1 MRILAITALCAVA
14 ALLGGCDANFHSI
27 FRTTPNGTGE
37 LHSQLVYSDAKQ
49 AVSFMQVGNDN
60 VLRACAARS
69 PDVFAALSTAFSG
82 DVSAETAK
90 LTAALS
96 GAGATSEQASAFGL
110 RTQLT
115 QSQMELLYQLCIAS
129 LNGTLSPDQF
139 ATEMHRYQN
148 TMVTMLAIEQV
159 TGYAKPTVVV
169 IGGNAAA
176 GSADA
181 LATTQAKIDDAAKK
195 EAAAKAAL
203 DKAGTDKKAAGTA
216 YDDAAAALQKA
227 KDDKKPEAD
236 IKAAQTKVDEADK
249 TKKAAD
255 EAVNK
260 ADGDL
265 KKATSYRESLE
276 KLLAKQEQEVNLSA
290 SSATPTVVS
299 PAPTMD
305 AASIAAVAAT
315 VERLQYNHLSQTFI
329 ADECLRYL
337 FHPNA
342 TDAPNLPPPPGQYP
356 SMTEILNKSIGS
368 TAKPVTGTPT
378 PPTAA
383 QISDLR
389 TFCAN
394 YLTET
399 AKYRMA
405 YLNRYY
411 GCDDQGGQ
419 CKLPVVVT
427 QKTTVVKGAPGTT
440 ATETTTTETPIAVM
454 PQIGSGTPQAGS
466 GTPQEPGI
474 AGTPMVTQ

>member
-1 MRILAITALCAVA
+1 MRILAITALGAVA
-14 ALLGGCDANFHSI
+14 ALLGACDANFHSI

-96 GAGATSEQASAFGL
+96 GAGTSAEQASAFGL

-181 LATTQAKIDDAAKK
+181 LAATQAKIDDAAKK
-195 EAAAKAAL
+195 EAAAKATL

-227 KDDKKPEAD
+227 KDDKKPEAE

-255 EAVNK
+255 EAVSK

-276 KLLAKQEQEVNLSA
+276 KLLATQQQEVNLSA

-315 VERLQYNHLSQTFI
+315 VEQLQYNHLSQTFI

-342 TDAPNLPPPPGQYP
+342 TKDAPNLPPPPGQYP
-356 SMTEILNKSIGS
+356 SMTEILNKSIGAG
-368 TAKPVTGTPT
+368 AKPLPKTPA

-383 QISDLR
+383 QVADLR

-399 AKYRMA
+399 ANYRMA

-411 GCDDQGGQ
+411 GCDNQGGQ
-419 CKLPVVVT
+419 CKLPMIRI
-427 QKTTVVKGAPGTT
+427 QKTTVVKSAPGTP
-440 ATETTTTETPIAVM
+440 TETTTTETPIAVT
-454 PQIGSGTPQAGS
+454 PQIGSGM
-466 GTPQEPGI
+466 PQEPGI
-474 AGTPMVTQ
+474 AGTPIMTQ

>member
-1 MRILAITALCAVA
+1 MRLSIIVALCAA
-14 ALLGGCDANFHSI
+14 TALLNACDANFHSI

-49 AVSFMQVGNDN
+49 AVSFMQVGNDD

-69 PDVFAALSTAFSG
+69 PDVFSALSTAFSG

-96 GAGATSEQASAFGL
+96 GAGTSAEQASAFGL

-181 LATTQAKIDDAAKK
+181 LAATQAKIDDAAKK
-195 EAAAKAAL
+195 ETAAKSAL
-203 DKAGTDKKAAGTA
+203 DKAGTDKKSAGTA
-216 YDDAAAALQKA
+216 YDEAVAALQKA

-236 IKAAQTKVDEADK
+236 IKVAQTKVDDADK
-249 TKKAAD
+249 AKKAAD
-255 EAVNK
+255 EAVAK

-276 KLLAKQEQEVNLSA
+276 KLLASQQQDVNLSA

-305 AASIAAVAAT
+305 AAAIAAVAGT
-315 VERLQYNHLSQTFI
+315 VEQLQYNHLSQTFI

-342 TDAPNLPPPPGQYP
+342 VKDAPNLPPPPGTYP

-368 TAKPVTGTPT
+368 TAKPVTNAPV

-383 QISDLR
+383 QLADLR

-399 AKYRMA
+399 ANYRMA

-411 GCDDQGGQ
+411 GCDNQGGQ
-419 CKLPVVVT
+419 CKLPIVGT
-427 QKTTVVKGAPGTT
+427 QKTNIIPGADASTGSTT
-440 ATETTTTETPIAVM
+440 IETPIAVM
-454 PQIGSGTPQAGS
+454 PQVGSGTPQVGS
-466 GTPQEPGI
+466 GMPQEPGI
-474 AGTPMVTQ
+474 AGTPIVSQ